1 VPTSI
6 QYLEDIKGETPF
18 IQWFIESLTSEE
30 QDFVDLVF
38 EGVLSTHGIELL
50 GGNWLKDLGDE
61 LYQLRLRILG
71 KDGKARILLRV
82 FLTFISHDEILII
95 SGYCKLRNPGSINQR
110 FEISRAKLLLKQWK
124 SDSDTMWYST

>member
-1 VPTSI
+1 VTLSI
-6 QYLEDIKGETPF
+6 QYLEDIKGEAPF

-30 QDFVDLVF
+30 QDFIDLVF
-38 EGVLSTHGIELL
+38 EEVLSRGGIELL

-71 KDGKARILLRV
+71 SDGKARILLRV
-82 FLTFISHDEILII
+82 FLTFISNDEILII
-95 SGYCKLRNPGSINQR
+95 SGYNKLGNPGSVNQR
-110 FEISRAKLLLKQWK
+110 FEISRARLLLQQWR

>member
-6 QYLEDIKGETPF
+6 QYLEDIKG
-18 IQWFIESLTSEE
+18 
-30 QDFVDLVF
+30 DLVF
-38 EGVLSTHGIELL
+38 EGVLSTRGIELL

-71 KDGKARILLRV
+71 NDGKARILLRV

-95 SGYCKLRNPGSINQR
+95 SGYCKLRNPGSVNQR